1 MIRILVDSSSD
12 YCQEEIREKGLVFVP
27 IQIELAGKEYLD
39 GIDLDKNSFFE
50 MLEESGEFPLTSQP
64 SPQVFLDIFQEVK
77 EQGDDLICI
86 LLSSHLSGTYQT
98 AQLARQMAD
107 CEDHIFLID
116 SRAATYN
123 IKVMADYALELVRE
137 GLSAAEIAEKLEKF
151 KSRVKVVAMID
162 TLEYLRRGGRIGK
175 AAAAVGDMARLK
187 PVITVTKE
195 GEIGVVAKALGKNK
209 AVNAIL
215 KWVGEHPWTRAFQ
228 RILFTVMVRKTARF
242 LRSVFSKRA
251 YGLQSVCRSEL
262 QLERI
267 SDRELSDWYMWRKNR
282 IPEILFCDDSE

>member
-77 EQGDDLICI
+77 EQGDDLNCI
-86 LLSSHLSGTYQT
+86 LISSHLSGTYQT

-215 KWVGEHPWTRAFQ
+215 KWVGEHPLDESFPAYSLYSYGTENSEIFEERLFKEGIRFAERLQIGATIGTHIGPGAF
-228 RILFTVMVRKTARF
+228 
-242 LRSVFSKRA
+242 
-251 YGLQSVCRSEL
+251 GLVYVEKEQNS
-262 QLERI
+262 
-267 SDRELSDWYMWRKNR
+267 
-282 IPEILFCDDSE
+282 

>member
-1 MIRILVDSSSD
+1 M
-12 YCQEEIREKGLVFVP
+12 P

-162 TLEYLRRGGRIGK
+162 TGISSAGRTDWKSGRCGRRYGPSETRYYGDKRRRNRGSCQGSGK
-175 AAAAVGDMARLK
+175 
-187 PVITVTKE
+187 E
-195 GEIGVVAKALGKNK
+195 
-209 AVNAIL
+209 
-215 KWVGEHPWTRAFQ
+215 
-228 RILFTVMVRKTARF
+228 
-242 LRSVFSKRA
+242 
-251 YGLQSVCRSEL
+251 
-262 QLERI
+262 
-267 SDRELSDWYMWRKNR
+267 
-282 IPEILFCDDSE
+282 